1 MSDAPDMAEVSAPPT
16 PRLLSTVLQSLDR
29 EAGETISLGDL
40 VAALHDRSFTP
51 LMVIFSAPNV
61 FLFIP
66 GSSVITGLPLIFI
79 AWQLICGRPAVWLP
93 AILSK
98 RSLDHHKFSRLVSA
112 ALPWIMRLERL
123 ARPRFWPA
131 WHLLAERTA
140 GVAALVMAVF
150 MFLPIPFANSMPA
163 ISVIFLALGI
173 GERDGLW
180 LSGGLLLA
188 VLSTG
193 LVAAILGGS
202 VFGLLSLLF

>member
-1 MSDAPDMAEVSAPPT
+1 MTDAPDTPEATAPPV
-16 PRLLSTVLQSLDR
+16 PPQLSTVLQTLDR
-29 EAGETISLGDL
+29 EAGETVSLGDL
-40 VAALHDRSFTP
+40 VAALRDRSFTP

-93 AILSK
+93 GILSR
-98 RSLDHHKFSRLVSA
+98 RSLSHGRFSRLVSA
-112 ALPWIMRLERL
+112 ALPWVMRLERL

-131 WHLLAERTA
+131 FPLLAERTA
-140 GVAALVMAVF
+140 GVAALIMAIF

-188 VLSTG
+188 VLSSG
-193 LVAAILGGS
+193 LVAAILGGG
-202 VFGLLSLLF
+202 VLGLLSLFS